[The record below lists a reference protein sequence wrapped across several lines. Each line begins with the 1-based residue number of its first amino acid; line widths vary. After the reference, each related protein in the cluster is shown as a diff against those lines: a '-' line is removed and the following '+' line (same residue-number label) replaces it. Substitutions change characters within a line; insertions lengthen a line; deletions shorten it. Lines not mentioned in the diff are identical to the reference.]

1 MNPQK
6 RFRETTYRKRLRVE
20 NFTNTIEISVKNLHS
35 KKIRLSLFT
44 NNYLTTKPMRRK
56 VTLKQIAK
64 ELDVSISTVS
74 KSLRDSPEISED
86 TRLKVQAFAK
96 LYNYK
101 PNLIALSLKNKKTKT
116 IGIIIPEIVHHFFA
130 TVISGIEHV
139 ANENGYNV
147 IVTLSDESF
156 DKEVINMEM
165 LANGSIDG
173 FIMSLSKETQH
184 KKDFHHITEVI
195 NQGMPVVMFDRVTN
209 DILCDKVIIDD
220 NLAAYEAVQ
229 SLIDNGFKKIALIT
243 TVDYVSV
250 GKLRTDGYIKALKTN
265 NIEINPELIIKIED
279 IDNCEFQIEELVS
292 NKELDAIFAVNELF
306 AVTAIKAAKKT
317 NMKVPED
324 ISIIGFTDGIIS
336 KYSSPS
342 ITTVSQNG
350 IKMGG
355 KAAKMLIDRLEAE
368 QEDDEHY
375 KTEVIETHLVVR
387 ESTPTL

>member
-1 MNPQK
+1 MK
-6 RFRETTYRKRLRVE
+6 
-20 NFTNTIEISVKNLHS
+20 
-35 KKIRLSLFT
+35 
-44 NNYLTTKPMRRK
+44 RK

-139 ANENGYNV
+139 ANEKGYNV

-173 FIMSLSKETQH
+173 FIMSLSKETQFRR
-184 KKDFHHITEVI
+184 DFHHISEVI

-209 DILCDKVIIDD
+209 DISCDKVIIDD

-229 SLIDNGFKKIALIT
+229 KLIDAGFKNIALIT

-265 NIEINPELIIKIED
+265 NIAIDSNLILKIED
-279 IDNCEFQIEELVS
+279 IDHCTNQIQELIRD
-292 NKELDAIFAVNELF
+292 NTIDAIFAVNELF
-306 AVTAIKAAKKT
+306 AVTAIKAAKTQGK
-317 NMKVPED
+317 NVPENLAV
-324 ISIIGFTDGIIS
+324 IGFTDGIIS

-342 ITTVSQNG
+342 ITTVGQNG
-350 IKMGG
+350 IEMGN
-355 KAAKMLIDRLEAE
+355 KAAQMLIDRLETELAE
-368 QEDDEHY
+368 EEHY
-375 KTEVIETHLVVR
+375 KTEVIETHLVIR

>member
-1 MNPQK
+1 MK
-6 RFRETTYRKRLRVE
+6 
-20 NFTNTIEISVKNLHS
+20 
-35 KKIRLSLFT
+35 
-44 NNYLTTKPMRRK
+44 RK

-86 TRLKVQAFAK
+86 TRQKVQAFAK

-139 ANENGYNV
+139 ANEKGYNV
-147 IVTLSDESF
+147 IVCLSDESF

-173 FIMSLSKETQH
+173 FIMSLSKETQL

-220 NLAAYEAVQ
+220 NLAAFEAVQ
-229 SLIDNGFKKIALIT
+229 NLINNGFKKIALIT

-250 GKLRTDGYIKALKTN
+250 GKLRTEGYVKALKN
-265 NIEINPELIIKIED
+265 NDFKIDESLILKIED
-279 IDNCEFQIEELVS
+279 IDNCADQIEKLMA
-292 NKELDAIFAVNELF
+292 KKPDAIFAVNELF
-306 AVTAIKAAKKT
+306 AVTAIKAAKKLKL
-317 NMKVPED
+317 NVPED

-350 IKMGG
+350 IKMGN
-355 KAAKMLIDRLEAE
+355 KAAQMLIERLESE
-368 QEDDEHY
+368 EEEEEHY
-375 KTEVIETHLVVR
+375 KTEVIETHLVIR
-387 ESTPTL
+387 ESTPSL

>member
-1 MNPQK
+1 VLK
-6 RFRETTYRKRLRVE
+6 TFRINYIFKLK
-20 NFTNTIEISVKNLHS
+20 IPILKNKIYLYS
-35 KKIRLSLFT
+35 KIIIYPK
-44 NNYLTTKPMRRK
+44 NMKRK

-74 KSLRDSPEISED
+74 KSLKDSPEISED

-101 PNLIALSLKNKKTKT
+101 PNNIALSLKNKKTKT

-130 TVISGIEHV
+130 TVISGVENV
-139 ANENGYNV
+139 ANEHGYNV
-147 IVTLSDESF
+147 IVCLSDESF

-173 FIMSLSKETQH
+173 FILSLSKETQL

-209 DILCDKVIIDD
+209 DIHCDKVIIDD
-220 NLAAYEAVQ
+220 NLAAFQAVQ
-229 SLIDNGFKKIALIT
+229 TLIDKGMKKIALIT

-250 GKLRTDGYIKALKTN
+250 GKLRTDGYLKALKTN
-265 NIEINPELIIKIED
+265 DIKVDDHIILKIED
-279 IDNCEFQIEELVS
+279 IDNCEELIENLIR
-292 NKELDAIFAVNELF
+292 NQKIDAVFAVNELF
-306 AVTAIKAAKKT
+306 AVTAIKSALKIGLKI
-317 NMKVPED
+317 PED
-324 ISIIGFTDGIIS
+324 ISVVGFTDGIIS

-355 KAAKMLIDRLEAE
+355 KAAKMLIDRLESE
-368 QEDDEHY
+368 EEDDEHY
-375 KTEVIETHLVVR
+375 RTEIIETHLVER

>member
-1 MNPQK
+1 MK
-6 RFRETTYRKRLRVE
+6 
-20 NFTNTIEISVKNLHS
+20 
-35 KKIRLSLFT
+35 
-44 NNYLTTKPMRRK
+44 RK

-74 KSLRDSPEISED
+74 KSLRDSSEISED

-139 ANENGYNV
+139 ANERGYNV
-147 IVTLSDESF
+147 IVCLSDESF

-173 FIMSLSKETQH
+173 FIMSLSKETQQR
-184 KKDFHHITEVI
+184 KDFHHITEVI

-209 DILCDKVIIDD
+209 DVLCDKVIIDD
-220 NLAAYEAVQ
+220 NLAAYQAVE
-229 SLIDNGFKKIALIT
+229 SLINNGMKKIGLIT

-250 GKLRTDGYIKALKTN
+250 GKLRTEGYIKALLSNGIPIN
-265 NIEINPELIIKIED
+265 NDLIIKIED
-279 IDNCEFQIEELVS
+279 IDNCSTQIEELLT
-292 NKELDAIFAVNELF
+292 NNDLDSIFAVNELF
-306 AVTAIKAAKKT
+306 AVTAIKTAKRLQM
-317 NMKVPED
+317 NVPED
-324 ISIIGFTDGIIS
+324 VAIIGFTDGIIS
-336 KYSSPS
+336 NYSSPS

-350 IKMGG
+350 IKMGN
-355 KAAKMLIDRLEAE
+355 KAAQMLIERLESEDEENE
-368 QEDDEHY
+368 QY
-375 KTEVIETHLVVR
+375 ITEVIETHLVQR
-387 ESTPTL
+387 ESTPILK

>member
-1 MNPQK
+1 
-6 RFRETTYRKRLRVE
+6 
-20 NFTNTIEISVKNLHS
+20 
-35 KKIRLSLFT
+35 
-44 NNYLTTKPMRRK
+44 MRRK

-74 KSLRDSPEISED
+74 KSLKNSTEISED
-86 TRLKVQAFAK
+86 TRQKVQAFAK

-116 IGIIIPEIVHHFFA
+116 IGIIIPEIIHHFFA

-139 ANENGYNV
+139 ANEKGYNV
-147 IVTLSDESF
+147 MVCLSDESF

-173 FIMSLSKETQH
+173 FIMSLSKETQQ
-184 KKDFHHITEVI
+184 KKDFHHISEVI

-220 NLAAYEAVQ
+220 SLAALDAVQ
-229 SLIDNGFKKIALIT
+229 NLIDKGFKKIALIT

-250 GKLRTDGYIKALKTN
+250 GKLRTEGYLKALKN
-265 NIEINPELIIKIED
+265 NDINIDENLILKIED
-279 IDNCEFQIEELVS
+279 IDNCSDAIEDLLK
-292 NKELDAIFAVNELF
+292 NNTFDAIFAVNELF
-306 AVTAIKAAKKT
+306 AVTAIKSAKKIGL
-317 NMKVPED
+317 KIPED
-324 ISIIGFTDGIIS
+324 VSIIGFTDGIIS

-350 IKMGG
+350 IKMGN
-355 KAAKMLIDRLEAE
+355 KAAKMLIERLESE
-368 QEDDEHY
+368 EEEEEHY

-387 ESTPTL
+387 ESTR